1 MKRLVSIS
9 LILAIYAVLA
19 GSSSTVDRDK
29 AMVIVIDTSAQMKP
43 LSSSVK
49 SRIIKFIYG
58 LEVGWHVSLGRFD
71 LSSEILANIDLNTDL
86 GKFDKD
92 LLDIVLSELKFTG
105 PKSNFDSA
113 LKATQLA
120 LSESEITK
128 NAAIVIFSN
137 KTPVSKDLTALAKK
151 ICPQKS
157 RIYFVDVKESAADK
171 KQIEDENVV
180 LLETTKDNVQMV
192 LQQIKEDLEKKIG
205 VTSEKK
211 VEEKV
216 EKKEPETP
224 KKVVEKEEKDPKI
237 PKKEKTEAPK
247 EPEAK
252 KSKNVILYASVAG
265 AVVLLGGAVVFF
277 LLRRKKNKIDAW
289 AHLMDKA
296 KEYKENKGRR

>member
-1 MKRLVSIS
+1 MKPLVSLS
-9 LILAIYAVLA
+9 LILVICAMLA
-19 GSSSTVDRDK
+19 KSSAADQDK

-58 LEVGWHVSLGRFD
+58 LEVGWHVSLARFD
-71 LSSEILANIDLNTDL
+71 LSSEILANVDLNTDL
-86 GKFDKD
+86 EKYNKD

-105 PKSNFDSA
+105 PKSNFDEA
-113 LKATQLA
+113 LKGTKLV

-137 KTPVSKDLTALAKK
+137 KIPVSEDLTALAKK

-157 RIYFVDVKESAADK
+157 SIYFVDVKESTAGK
-171 KQIEDENVV
+171 KRVEDEELVM
-180 LLETTKDNVQMV
+180 LETTQDSVQMV
-192 LQQIKEDLEKKIG
+192 LQQIKEVLEKKIG

-216 EKKEPETP
+216 EKKVKEPE
-224 KKVVEKEEKDPKI
+224 I
-237 PKKEKTEAPK
+237 PK
-247 EPEAK
+247 EPESK
-252 KSKNVILYASVAG
+252 KSKLGILYVAIAG
-265 AVVLLGGAVVFF
+265 AVVSLGGAAVFF
-277 LLRRKKNKIDAW
+277 LIRKRRNKIDAW
-289 AHLMDKA
+289 GYLVEKT